1 MIRIFYRVLF
11 VLFIL
16 SGLRVAAQSSDVA
29 LWIVDSELST
39 STIVDEGESIEVDF
53 DEQAGYGFSFNRHWM
68 GHFSTELALQKYA
81 ADMSVGIFE
90 AGELRITSVTAMGQW
105 HFNRD
110 GRFAPYVGGG
120 LAFISGE
127 FEIAS
132 ALDPDA
138 ETLDLESEFTWAA
151 AVGANVRLTD
161 HFALTGEMKY
171 VPWDAREE
179 GDVLDEAVEVDP
191 VTFAAGVRFRF

>member
-11 VLFIL
+11 VLFLI
-16 SGLRVAAQSSDVA
+16 SGLRAAAQSSDVA

-39 STIVDEGESIEVDF
+39 STIVDEGEAIEVDF

-81 ADMSVGIFE
+81 ADISLGIFE
-90 AGELRITSVTAMGQW
+90 AGRLRM
-105 HFNRD
+105 
-110 GRFAPYVGGG
+110 
-120 LAFISGE
+120 
-127 FEIAS
+127 
-132 ALDPDA
+132 
-138 ETLDLESEFTWAA
+138 
-151 AVGANVRLTD
+151 
-161 HFALTGEMKY
+161 TGEMKY
-171 VPWDAREE
+171 VPWDAKEE